1 MLRQQ
6 PHLASYVR
14 LKAAPVREAFPS
26 RPACAILASR
36 AWMVARATV
45 VKVLLLPV
53 VSEGACPYIDCSI
66 VCRHH
71 AGGWYK
77 ETVGSAGC
85 QICPAGSY
93 AGGAASTCTQCP
105 ASSPVS
111 REGSI
116 SLVDCE
122 APELSV
128 RISLEM
134 TMRKSEFSEA
144 KKEMLKQ
151 GIADAAGVQVSRV
164 RIVSVEADGGL
175 RRQLQDAIMLEI
187 EIFAADSQAA
197 AALAQTLTA
206 DTINAETSKMG
217 LPPVKMV
224 RQPEVAMFNTS
235 TTGAVEKPA
244 PGQESGED
252 RVTIVRGNQRTHNN
266 SSCNFRHLN
275 TNFSLILNTDST
287 VANVAGLMVVGHCV
301 LAVWVITLVLC
312 CCCISMCGCCCVRRW
327 YRNRNKSNLLVDDNA
342 AISSCAGLHS
352 NHESTSPS
360 RDPDVDIT
368 PQCHVPL
375 SPPVIESLP
384 VDDQAV
390 EHIRDAANTSDIQ
403 VKVVAS
409 GYSFDLD
416 NPSSLVDDFDLLS
429 SPFTSE
435 DHAQQVS
442 ELPCET

>member
-1 MLRQQ
+1 
-6 PHLASYVR
+6 
-14 LKAAPVREAFPS
+14 
-26 RPACAILASR
+26 
-36 AWMVARATV
+36 MVARATL
-45 VKVLLLPV
+45 VKVLLLLV
-53 VSEGACPYIDCSI
+53 LSECACPYIDCSM

-111 REGSI
+111 PEGSN
-116 SLVDCE
+116 SLVYCE
-122 APELSV
+122 APEHSV

-134 TMRKSEFSEA
+134 PLRKSEFTEA

-151 GIADAAGVQVSRV
+151 GIADAAGVQASRV
-164 RIVSVEADGGL
+164 RIVSIEAYGGV

-187 EIFAADSQAA
+187 EIFADDSQAA
-197 AALAQTLTA
+197 ASLAQRLTA
-206 DTINAETSKMG
+206 DTINAETSKVG
-217 LPPVKMV
+217 LPPIVMA
-224 RQPEVAMFNTS
+224 RQPVVAIFNTS
-235 TTGAVEKPA
+235 TTGAAEESA

-287 VANVAGLMVVGHCV
+287 VANVAGLMVIGHCI
-301 LAVWVITLVLC
+301 LAVWVIIFALC

-327 YRNRNKSNLLVDDNA
+327 YRNRNKDNLQVDDNTV
-342 AISSCAGLHS
+342 ISSSAGLHS
-352 NHESTSPS
+352 DHESTTPS
-360 RDPDVDIT
+360 RDLDVDIT
-368 PQCHVPL
+368 PRRPGPL
-375 SPPVIESLP
+375 SPPVNQALP
-384 VDDQAV
+384 MDDQAW

-403 VKVVAS
+403 VEVVAS
-409 GYSFDLD
+409 GYSFDRD
-416 NPSSLVDDFDLLS
+416 NPSSLADDFDLLS
-429 SPFTSE
+429 SPLRSE
-435 DHAQQVS
+435 DDTQQVF